1 MGSRTYKR
9 GAKYMDRPADGSG
22 WYEGDG
28 ADPAWTAPES
38 IRLDYLAPPAD
49 LQPYITTFYLF
60 RCDEP
65 LIRDVQPAAVGQ
77 LQIYLRGSGR
87 MLYPHGRTDRS
98 FPETIQG
105 PTTIAAPF
113 EVDGPFHAFGA
124 ALSALGW
131 AALTGIPADRATDRL
146 FDMGTVLGVAAREL
160 GRECRARYDADPG
173 MDGTDFVGL
182 AAEFLRPRL
191 RPVPAG
197 HAELMRRI
205 PLWLG
210 TGFNPSPQA
219 LYDMVDY
226 SPRQVQRLVARY
238 YGSSPSHLVRAYRAT
253 RVVAL
258 LSQPGVTDDQVA
270 ALTNEFYD
278 QSHMIRE
285 IRAFAGRTPARLLA
299 EDDSILRQLL
309 DVRNFREIKP
319 NVAPMPPLETEGD
332 GA

>member
-1 MGSRTYKR
+1 
-9 GAKYMDRPADGSG
+9 MDRPLEGTR

-28 ADPAWTAPES
+28 PEPAWTAAES
-38 IRLDYLAPPAD
+38 IRLDYLAPPDD

-65 LIRDVQPAAVGQ
+65 VIRDVQPAAVGQ

-87 MLYPHGRTDRS
+87 MHYPHGRTDRS

-113 EVDGPFHAFGA
+113 EVDGPFHTFGA

-131 AALTGIPADRATDRL
+131 AALTGMPADRATDRL
-146 FDMGTVLGVAAREL
+146 LDMGAVLGPAAHDL
-160 GRECRARYDADPG
+160 GRECRACYAADPQ
-173 MDGTDFVGL
+173 MDGTDFVAL
-182 AAEFLRPRL
+182 AAGFLRSRL
-191 RPVPAG
+191 RPIPAG
-197 HAELMRRI
+197 HAELLRLI
-205 PLWLG
+205 PAWLG
-210 TGFNPSPQA
+210 TSFNPSPQA
-219 LYDMVDY
+219 LYDMVAY

-258 LSQPGVTDDQVA
+258 LSQPGVTDEQVA

-285 IRAFAGRTPARLLA
+285 IREFAGRTPARLLA

-332 GA
+332 DA